1 MEEKNQR
8 ERGDVVGLLFWKKK
22 CFKVGF
28 ERVQRGFLPKRTGR
42 VIPCRGVEDRKGV
55 STNGGK
61 SDNKESGG

>member
-28 ERVQRGFLPKRTGR
+28 ERVQRGFPPKRTGR
-42 VIPCRGVEDRKGV
+42 VFPCRGVEDRKGV
-55 STNGGK
+55 STNSGK
-61 SDNKESGG
+61 SANKESGG